1 MRGYMNECLKKIDD
15 LNDTVIDGN
24 SYDISL
30 KLLIVKSTFYI
41 SAMETFKYAY
51 MFDDFDCRCSHLT
64 TFKSPNL

>member
-30 KLLIVKSTFYI
+30 KLLIVKSSFYI
-41 SAMETFKYAY
+41 SAMEKFKYAY
-51 MFDDFDCRCSHLT
+51 IDDFDCRCSHLT